1 MTAVSEVLAA
11 LGFACVADDDG
22 GLAFSGPSG
31 RGHAFEDSPES
42 VRVCLEL
49 NGDLMD
55 LARRSVKV
63 VRPIR
68 IVVRGRVASAEARC
82 RVEELPDVLRRMTE
96 LPDADIAAV
105 DLTVGVLAVSLP
117 ALDPP
122 VFLRLAGASSPT
134 VDLARATY
142 VLAANADLR
151 AGRGG
156 WIHGPGVAVDSGP
169 VDRALLCAELHEAGH
184 ALALLGDEWIARSYL
199 ELRGA
204 LVTTEPRAPAAAGPG
219 ASTEGGSR

>member
-42 VRVCLEL
+42 VRVSLVL
-49 NGDLMD
+49 NGDLIE

-63 VRPIR
+63 ARPIR

-122 VFLRLAGASSPT
+122 VFLGPAGAPGPT
-134 VDLARATY
+134 ADLPRPPD
-142 VLAANADLR
+142 VLAPNPDLR
-151 AGRGG
+151 PGRGAG
-156 WIHGPGVAVDSGP
+156 LPG
-169 VDRALLCAELHEAGH
+169 
-184 ALALLGDEWIARSYL
+184 
-199 ELRGA
+199 
-204 LVTTEPRAPAAAGPG
+204 
-219 ASTEGGSR
+219 